1 MGAQAI
7 FQRQAPSA
15 QFQRPDLL
23 GSEDMARSRTSVLAV
38 VLAVVAAAALFAGVC
53 SFVGPAQQQQR
64 EIEVSRNFFGGP
76 PAPAPAPPTPVKVE
90 RSTEQTENEL
100 KAVGLV
106 FVLLAFVV
114 FSVTL
119 KN

>member
-1 MGAQAI
+1 MG
-7 FQRQAPSA
+7 
-15 QFQRPDLL
+15 QRP
-23 GSEDMARSRTSVLAV
+23 EVMAHSRTSVLAV
-38 VLAVVAAAALFAGVC
+38 VLAVAAAAALLAGVC
-53 SFVGPAQQQQR
+53 SFVGHAQQQRR
-64 EIEVSRNFFGGP
+64 EVEVSRTFFGGP
-76 PAPAPAPPTPVKVE
+76 PPSPARTPPAPVNVE
-90 RSTEQTENEL
+90 RSKGQAENEL